1 MYVAKLICNELL
13 IIILDI
19 SALDGDYQNGP
30 VVKNEIPGPKTKVKK
45 CACPCDLKCV
55 FCSFLV
61 IFIAIATRTSTVSC
75 KYIF

>member
-30 VVKNEIPGPKTKVKK
+30 VVKTEIPGPKTKVKK
-45 CACPCDLKCV
+45 CACPCDLKMC
-55 FCSFLV
+55 FLFFSCYFYSNCYKNFNSFM
-61 IFIAIATRTSTVSC
+61 
-75 KYIF
+75 